1 MGQMSFLEK
10 LLNGAEVE
18 WKVLGEV
25 YVRVMAIG
33 TSQGQNENPPW
44 QY

>member
-1 MGQMSFLEK
+1 MGEMNFLEK
-10 LLNGAEVE
+10 LLVAGCR
-18 WKVLGEV
+18 